1 MAEST
6 GELKTMLQALL
17 QRFDETTLAGDKQHE
32 AQIAFNTQVSADL
45 AHIRK
50 QLDLTQADV
59 DEVRQQR
66 ESPSSPAATA
76 PHRPRDAD
84 HHDGDTQAS
93 TVTLMEHA
101 RGPLPQG
108 PAMRLANNGPPL
120 LPLWHPP

>member
-17 QRFDETTLAGDKQHE
+17 QRFEETMLAGDKQRE

-59 DEVRQQR
+59 DEVRQ
-66 ESPSSPAATA
+66 
-76 PHRPRDAD
+76 
-84 HHDGDTQAS
+84 
-93 TVTLMEHA
+93 
-101 RGPLPQG
+101 
-108 PAMRLANNGPPL
+108 
-120 LPLWHPP
+120 